1 MYVVK
6 PLKRFVLVQI
16 MKKKIADDLY
26 SIVGTVQMIKSVKL
40 KLTCHGKYKWI
51 QKSLLE
57 NFTLEVT
64 KGTGV

>member
-1 MYVVK
+1 M
-6 PLKRFVLVQI
+6 LVQI

-26 SIVGTVQMIKSVKL
+26 SNAGTVQVMKYVKL
-40 KLTCHGKYKWI
+40 KLTCHGRYKWI

-64 KGTGV
+64 